1 MAVTCHF
8 RATSISFQSYNC
20 FDVAMCFVWRDGQIG
35 NPHPT
40 VADSFPGL
48 HQACLQVL
56 IPLLIVMER
65 TWHCWNGKKEQL
77 WTDSPNFWTILL
89 LCWNTSLYMLEL
101 ARSSLYVKVVDQRAI
116 QASSPCKLT
125 YRDYNHQGVPSVLH
139 SNKRERQRNW
149 SHIQLHFLAHPSLRK
164 NSRDPNL
171 CYNCQSCDTKVIMNQ
186 VNVSKK
192 AISRRQQYSR
202 ILPGHACKNIRS
214 SIFPKKA
221 VVIIILDSMEDK
233 WKNF

>member
-1 MAVTCHF
+1 MWPCVLCEEMAKLETH
-8 RATSISFQSYNC
+8 I
-20 FDVAMCFVWRDGQIG
+20 
-35 NPHPT
+35 
-40 VADSFPGL
+40 
-48 HQACLQVL
+48 
-56 IPLLIVMER
+56 
-65 TWHCWNGKKEQL
+65 QL
-77 WTDSPNFWTILL
+77 WQIVFLACIKHAYKFWSLSSLSWKEPGIAGMGRKNNCELIHPISEQFSCF
-89 LCWNTSLYMLEL
+89 CWNTSLYMLEL

-171 CYNCQSCDTKVIMNQ
+171 RYNCQSCDTKVITNQ

-221 VVIIILDSMEDK
+221 VVIIILHSMEDK

>member
-1 MAVTCHF
+1 MGRKNNCELIHP
-8 RATSISFQSYNC
+8 ISEQFSC
-20 FDVAMCFVWRDGQIG
+20 F
-35 NPHPT
+35 
-40 VADSFPGL
+40 
-48 HQACLQVL
+48 
-56 IPLLIVMER
+56 
-65 TWHCWNGKKEQL
+65 
-77 WTDSPNFWTILL
+77 
-89 LCWNTSLYMLEL
+89 CWNTSLNMLEL

-171 CYNCQSCDTKVIMNQ
+171 RYNCQSCDTKVITNQ

-221 VVIIILDSMEDK
+221 VVIIILHSMEDK